1 MSNQEIMMTCKR
13 CGSKQ
18 LVGKMSYDKDGATL
32 ICASC
37 SSKQFN
43 KPMASSSSSSI
54 PKEKTMKKIKYIC
67 TFCNYKFSRDPSKH
81 NIDICP
87 YCSKQGNIEEYDEQG
102 AEKLLREV
110 SEMD

>member
-1 MSNQEIMMTCKR
+1 MSNQEIMMSCKR

-18 LVGKMSYDKDGATL
+18 LVGEMSYDKDGATL

-37 SSKQFN
+37 SGKQFN
-43 KPMASSSSSSI
+43 KPMASPLSR

-67 TFCNYKFSRDPSKH
+67 TSCNYKFSRDPGKH
-81 NIDICP
+81 RIDTCP
-87 YCSKQGNIEEYDEQG
+87 YCSKPGNVEEYNEQG
-102 AEKLLREV
+102 AEKLLKEV